1 MYFSNLEPREQSDLK
16 LKHIVEKL
24 PGTFKFGFFFYLNK
38 LYETNPLEQK
48 HIVFKIEV

>member
-24 PGTFKFGFFFYLNK
+24 PGTFKFGFFFLSK
-38 LYETNPLEQK
+38 QAL
-48 HIVFKIEV
+48 